1 MTTSVA
7 TSVVFGSIIKMIN
20 TLVPSVEQSPE
31 TINFAANTRFAHTW
45 ANEVAAWDGDERMAT
60 ESLAEQGIL
69 VDFNGG
75 KFTRE
80 AILDID
86 DKRAELGYPAEAS
99 EAYLGFIQDA
109 YNAVITGSG
118 KRANEVLMELQIE
131 AQETVDSIETVFEV
145 IDELP
150 PAIEMPDNID
160 SEGPAVMEVAD
171 TAAFQETETTTTD
184 AVTVFESIQPDS
196 TEIKTELESNSPDA
210 EITIEQA
217 DLHLGDTAE
226 LEADSVIAESEPMV
240 VAETIIETPVVDIVA
255 AIIEPV
261 AVVDTEL
268 EENLVKS
275 AKLNTIWRDL
285 FNSDITADTL
295 GELKQELE
303 DCSTFDYA
311 DLNFRGADIEDA
323 TVVAQEDRI
332 QRLKILINTLESIQP
347 VFEHATEP
355 VVEQITEPVIVAEV
369 VVAPVEEPLIL
380 KEPWE
385 AAGFKSKAA
394 WLDSFPKKTITHEPQ
409 VKAHERADT
418 KIIELNTGG
427 KYSGGKGGNTPVK
440 ATEMSAE
447 QAARAAKSQFKKQKA
462 TTTLVGMGQGLRHA
476 FGMSVN
482 EIAKMSTCKQ
492 GEAINIFP
500 CNISPNQTVKGSK
513 PQDNQKAI
521 RVGVATFH
529 KDGAVYSFGFHGGN
543 MPANFLWP
551 CSAVEVTATN
561 RNNSYKTFIPCAMIV
576 KGQFGKFN
584 QVNKGWA
591 PTAVVD
597 SEDCLCFRPTLVPAS
612 SNNLAKFLNLKFE
625 YMGVV
630 ECPKGTQYYGVS
642 GQKFHVFL
650 APNAKGIP
658 FNVLRDAGSLT
669 SHKI

>member
-31 TINFAANTRFAHTW
+31 TINFAANTRFAHAW
-45 ANEVAAWDGDERMAT
+45 ANEVAAWDGDERMAA

-69 VDFNGG
+69 VDFSGG

-118 KRANEVLMELQIE
+118 KRANELLMELQIE
-131 AQETVDSIETVFEV
+131 AQEAVNSIETVFEV

-150 PAIEMPDNID
+150 PAIEMPENID
-160 SEGPAVMEVAD
+160 SEGPAVMEVAEV
-171 TAAFQETETTTTD
+171 AVFQETETTIKD
-184 AVTVFESIQPDS
+184 ADTATQPTSD
-196 TEIKTELESNSPDA
+196 IDELESNSPDA

-217 DLHLGDTAE
+217 DLHLGVDGE
-226 LEADSVIAESEPMV
+226 LEANTIATESEPVV
-240 VAETIIETPVVDIVA
+240 VAETVVEAPVVTVVA
-255 AIIEPV
+255 AVIEPV
-261 AVVDTEL
+261 AFVDTEL

-311 DLNFRGADIEDA
+311 DLNFRGADIEDS

-332 QRLKILINTLESIQP
+332 QRLKILINTLESIAP
-347 VFEHATEP
+347 VFEHAPEP
-355 VVEQITEPVIVAEV
+355 VVEQIAEPVIVAEV

-394 WLDSFPKKTITHEPQ
+394 WLDSFPKKTIAATPQ
-409 VKAHERADT
+409 TPTHERADT

-427 KYSGGKGGNTPVK
+427 KYSGGKGGNKPVQ
-440 ATEMSAE
+440 ASEMSAE
-447 QAARAAKSQFKKQKA
+447 QAARAAKAQFKKQKP
-462 TTTLVGMGQGLRHA
+462 TTTLVGLSQAIRHSFGL
-476 FGMSVN
+476 GTT
-482 EIAKMSTCKQ
+482 EQAKLSTCKI
-492 GEAINIFP
+492 GEAINIMP
-500 CNISPNQTVKGSK
+500 CNISPNQQVKGSK
-513 PQDNQKAI
+513 PQDNKRAI
-521 RVGVATFH
+521 RVGTAFFN
-529 KDGAVYSFGFHGGN
+529 KDANLFGFGFHGGN
-543 MPANFLWP
+543 MPKDFLWP
-551 CSAVEVTATN
+551 MCNVEVTASG
-561 RNNSYKTFIPCAMIV
+561 RNGSYKVAVPCAMIV
-576 KGQFGKFN
+576 SGEFGKF
-584 QVNKGWA
+584 QQANKGWA
-591 PTAVVD
+591 PTAVVGN
-597 SEDCLCFRPTLVPAS
+597 ENPICYKPTLVPAS
-612 SNNLAKFLNLKFE
+612 TNNLTKFLNLKFQ
-625 YMGVV
+625 YMGTV
-630 ECPKGTQYYGVS
+630 EIPRGNQYWGVS

-650 APNAKGIP
+650 APNVKGVP
-658 FNVLRDAGSLT
+658 FETLRDAGMLT
-669 SHKI
+669 SHK